1 MLDVWHRSELSPV
14 LKLAGRGEVNCLIF
28 VLSKPNMAD
37 RQSSESSH
45 SAAGPLRSSVTDADG
60 EIALQPVQ
68 NKSAEEPL
76 LAESER
82 SFEDPIYNQYKSRR
96 KTLLSALILL
106 SLLCLLLTIAVGI
119 LVAPKGLVH
128 GHRDESRWNVKN
140 FKSFIAFGDSYTDE
154 RRMAYI
160 SLHNNTPPPP
170 GTLLGESFHT
180 TSGGRI
186 WARYVVQYTG
196 SSDNGQWTPQMN
208 LYNYAVGGS
217 FCTKEIVPRVHPTLL
232 EYAVPAFVADQD
244 TNETSEPLFKPELTP
259 SNSVF
264 SVWIGTND
272 LGMFAFLTD
281 DQVRGKTLTDY
292 TDCVYTALDGLYA
305 AGARTF
311 VLMNTA
317 PLHLAPAYANRTLHG
332 EGKGD
337 NNGRAEKMKE
347 LTTSANNIFRYQ
359 TPYEFTVSR
368 RYPGAQ
374 VALFDVW
381 SLFHDIYFDPETYLN
396 GTAPANVTSYITR
409 SKETRK
415 SPDSFLWHDNL
426 HPSEQTDRIIAK
438 NFVEV
443 LNGTSKYAQY
453 W

>member
-1 MLDVWHRSELSPV
+1 
-14 LKLAGRGEVNCLIF
+14 
-28 VLSKPNMAD
+28 MAD

-45 SAAGPLRSSVTDADG
+45 SAAGALRLSVSDADV
-60 EIALQPVQ
+60 EIALRPVQ

-82 SFEDPIYNQYKSRR
+82 SFEDPIHKQYKSSR
-96 KTLLSALILL
+96 KVLLSVLVLL
-106 SLLCLLLTIAVGI
+106 SLLCLLLAGAIGV
-119 LVAPKGLVH
+119 LVASQRFAH
-128 GHRDESRWNVKN
+128 GHSDESRWNVKN
-140 FKSFIAFGDSYTDE
+140 FKSFLAFGDSYTDE
-154 RRMAYI
+154 QRMTYF
-160 SLHNNTPPPP
+160 SRHNNTPPPP
-170 GTLLGESFHT
+170 GTLLGESFYT

-196 SSDNGQWTPQMN
+196 SSDNEQWTPQMD

-232 EYAVPAFVADQD
+232 EYAVPAFAADQ
-244 TNETSEPLFKPELTP
+244 NTSESLEPFFKPALTP

-272 LGMFAFLTD
+272 LGMFAFLTN

-292 TDCVYTALDGLYA
+292 TDCVYAALDGLYA

-317 PLHLAPAYANRTLHG
+317 PLHLAPVYANRTLHG
-332 EGKGD
+332 EGGGD

-359 TPYEFTVSR
+359 TPYEFMVSH

-381 SLFHDIYFDPETYLN
+381 SLFHDIYFNPESYLN
-396 GTAPANVTSYITR
+396 GTAPANVTSYITH
-409 SKETRK
+409 SKENQK